1 MVSVR
6 SAENDQG
13 DVIPTEVSFF
23 EGRIEQMYRINVL
36 FHGVENA
43 VFQL

>member
-6 SAENDQG
+6 SADHDQG
-13 DVIPTEVSFF
+13 EVILTEVSFF